1 MTNPIN
7 GKKLST
13 DSTDLIACHEC
24 DALQQVSKLP
34 PGGVARCVCC
44 RARLYGNPKGGLD
57 TPLAL
62 MISSFILFLV
72 ANVFPIVTLNIT
84 GQTQQ
89 TTLVGASWALY
100 QAGMPELAAVVGFTS
115 VAGPAMIMLL
125 ILYVLGS
132 LRLGFSPPGVRSAL
146 IWISR
151 IQPWGM
157 LDVFML
163 GILVSLVKLMG
174 MADVVLGPGLYAYT
188 LLIFFF
194 AAATARLEPHL
205 LWDRLEWWS

>member
-1 MTNPIN
+1 MEITNAA
-7 GKKLST
+7 
-13 DSTDLIACHEC
+13 DMIACHEC
-24 DALQQVSKLP
+24 DALQQVSRLP
-34 PGGVARCVCC
+34 PGHVARCVCC
-44 RARLYGNPKGGLD
+44 GGRLYANPRGGID

-62 MISSFILFLV
+62 TISSLILFLV
-72 ANVFPIVTLNIT
+72 ANAFPLVTLHIA

-89 TTLVGASWALY
+89 TTLSGAAWALH
-100 QAGMPELAAVVGFTS
+100 QADMTALAAVVGVTS

-125 ILYVLGS
+125 ILYVLIS
-132 LRLGFSPPGVRSAL
+132 LRLGLRLPFLRTAL

-163 GILVSLVKLMG
+163 GVLVSLVKLMG
-174 MADVVLGPGLYAYT
+174 MADVVFGPGLYAYT
-188 LLIFFF
+188 ALIFFF

-205 LWDRLEWWS
+205 LWDRLEWRT

>member
-1 MTNPIN
+1 MEKTNAA
-7 GKKLST
+7 SM
-13 DSTDLIACHEC
+13 IACHEC
-24 DALQQVSKLP
+24 DALQQVSRLP
-34 PGGVARCVCC
+34 PGHVARCVCC
-44 RARLYGNPKGGLD
+44 GERLYANPKGGID

-62 MISSFILFLV
+62 TISSLILFLV
-72 ANVFPIVTLNIT
+72 ANVFPLVTLNIA

-89 TTLVGASWALY
+89 TTLSGATWALY
-100 QAGMPELAAVVGFTS
+100 QADMAALAAVVGLTS

-125 ILYVLGS
+125 ILYVLVS
-132 LRLGFSPPGVRSAL
+132 LRLGLRLPFIRTAL

-163 GILVSLVKLMG
+163 GVLVSLVKLMG
-174 MADVVLGPGLYAYT
+174 MADVVFGPGLYAYT
-188 LLIFFF
+188 ALIFFF

-205 LWDRLEWWS
+205 LWERLEWRA